1 MKKILFV
8 NACIRPCSRTRL
20 LAQKVL
26 DRMEG
31 QIDEV
36 NLCRENPAPLN
47 WEQLEKRTA
56 LTEAQNYSSPL
67 FQYAR
72 QFAEADE
79 ILVAAPYWDLAFPS
93 VLRVYFEHT
102 SIIGVT
108 FKYSPEGLPIGLCKA
123 KRIIYVTTAGG
134 TIGGNN
140 LGYDYIKTLAGTFY
154 GIKNVLCFKAEN
166 LDSEGV
172 NAVCVLQDTM
182 KEIENSDFSIL

>member
-20 LAQKVL
+20 LAEKVL
-26 DRMEG
+26 EKMEG
-31 QIDEV
+31 EIDEV
-36 NLCRENPAPLN
+36 NLCRENLSPLN
-47 WEQLEKRTA
+47 WEQLEQRIA
-56 LTEAQNYSSPL
+56 LAEAQNFSSSL

-72 QFAEADE
+72 QFAAADE
-79 ILVAAPYWDLAFPS
+79 IVIAAPYWDLAFPS

-102 SIIGVT
+102 SIIGIT
-108 FKYSPEGLPIGLCKA
+108 FAYTPEGLPVGLCKA

-134 TIGGNN
+134 IIGGNH

-154 GIKNVLCFKAEN
+154 GINNTLCFKAEN
-166 LDSEGV
+166 LDSEGADV
-172 NAVCVLQDTM
+172 DGILQDTI